1 MCNYYITSNSE
12 QLRFVTDVVYFII
25 QNCAESGKLMSNE
38 QRDNYNT
45 VFIFLRMY
53 MLVVAIS
60 CSFYNYAAG
69 AFTMVTNTL
78 AATFYTVV
86 YIKCL

>member
-1 MCNYYITSNSE
+1 
-12 QLRFVTDVVYFII
+12 
-25 QNCAESGKLMSNE
+25 MSNE

-69 AFTMVTNTL
+69 AFTMVTNAADKL
-78 AATFYTVV
+78 AATFYTVA